1 MHILISPDKFKSSLT
16 AFEVCEA
23 IERGVRQVL
32 PEATITKLPL
42 ADGGEGTLEILESNL
57 LAERVEMEVSD
68 PLFRPVKAYYLRKG
82 TRAYIEMAKASGLP
96 LLKNHEKSAMKTST
110 YGTGE
115 LIRHAVEQGAREVF
129 VMIGG
134 SATNDGGCGMAEAMG
149 AEFFAS
155 QSKRLNTIR
164 GRDLSQVKEVNL
176 KPLEIYKGVKF
187 SVLSDV
193 QNPLIG
199 TQGASYV
206 FGKQKGASESEIEKL
221 DKGLEILAAVLRSD
235 KENLPGAG
243 AAGGLGY
250 GLMTFLGAE
259 LKSGIEQVMELIDYT
274 SAIQNVDLIIT
285 GEGKL
290 DSQTLGGKVIA
301 GVIQQGKSH
310 NIPVGI
316 LCGAAENVEQL
327 KSSLGTLWIYQVRE
341 KASSF
346 KDSMLNANKY
356 LELLTIEFLQA
367 YTKA

>member
-1 MHILISPDKFKSSLT
+1 M
-16 AFEVCEA
+16 EVCEA
-23 IERGVRQVL
+23 IERGIKQVL
-32 PEATITKLPL
+32 PKATITKLPL

-57 LAERVEMEVSD
+57 KAEKVEIEVSD

-82 TRAYIEMAKASGLP
+82 TEAYIEMAKASGLP

-115 LIRHAVEQGAREVF
+115 LIRHAVENGAKEVF

-134 SATNDGGCGMAEAMG
+134 SATNDGGCGMAEALG
-149 AEFFAS
+149 AKFFADNRR
-155 QSKRLNTIR
+155 RLNTIR

-176 KPLEIYKGVKF
+176 KPLEIYKEVKF

-193 QNPLIG
+193 QNPLTG
-199 TQGASYV
+199 KQGASFV
-206 FGKQKGASESEIEKL
+206 FGKQKGASESEMVQL
-221 DKGLEILAAVLRSD
+221 DKGLENLASVLGSG
-235 KENLPGAG
+235 KEDSPGAG

-250 GLMTFLGAE
+250 GLMTFLDAE
-259 LKSGIEQVMELIDYT
+259 LKSGIEQVMELIDY
-274 SAIQNVDLIIT
+274 SNAAEKADMIIT

-301 GVIQQGKSH
+301 GVIRQGKVH
-310 NIPVGI
+310 NIPIGI

-341 KASSF
+341 KANSF
-346 KDSMLNANKY
+346 NDSLQNANKY

-367 YTKA
+367 YLKA